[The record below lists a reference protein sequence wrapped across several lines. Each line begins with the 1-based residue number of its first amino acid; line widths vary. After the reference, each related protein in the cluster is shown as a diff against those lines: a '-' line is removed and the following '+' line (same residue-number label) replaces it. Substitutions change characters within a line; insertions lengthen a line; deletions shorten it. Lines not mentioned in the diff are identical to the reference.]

1 MEARKFTD
9 GRDLWIVYL
18 IPNSLQTMHKLK
30 ETTES
35 QLQKYRD
42 QVVKRCVEKA
52 KSLRKSDPRLV
63 IVYVLCFATLL

>member
-9 GRDLWIVYL
+9 GRDLWIVFP

-35 QLQKYRD
+35 QL
-42 QVVKRCVEKA
+42 
-52 KSLRKSDPRLV
+52 
-63 IVYVLCFATLL
+63 